1 MEILIVIGLFLVIKE
16 ICKEKRQPH
25 IPAENWK
32 NSKLIHEDTFVNQ
45 ISSEEF
51 QKNLVNGKYK

>member
-1 MEILIVIGLFLVIKE
+1 MGFLIFIGLMLVIYQIVKE
-16 ICKEKRQPH
+16 ASEPH
-25 IPAENWK
+25 VPADNWK